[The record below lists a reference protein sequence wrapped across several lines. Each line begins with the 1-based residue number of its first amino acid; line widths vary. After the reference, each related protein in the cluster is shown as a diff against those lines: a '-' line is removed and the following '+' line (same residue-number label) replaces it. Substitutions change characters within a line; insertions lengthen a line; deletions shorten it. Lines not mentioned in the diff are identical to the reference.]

1 VLEDWCQPFPGFFI
15 YYPSRRQQPASLSV
29 VDQRPST
36 VIESGELS
44 TRSVCVVWNA
54 HRRVYNHNE
63 WQLGTVS
70 FSTEFYGALLLAG
83 PTLWHG

>member
-1 VLEDWCQPFPGFFI
+1 VSAVPRLLPLLSESAPAA
-15 YYPSRRQQPASLSV
+15 SRALSC
-29 VDQRPST
+29 DQRPST